1 MTFRTILSV
10 IGIEQGDD
18 DLKLAADLCDGIGA
32 HLSVLVLALYAPPPI
47 GEYVVS
53 HAWLQE
59 RQADLDRLKK
69 RTAAVTA
76 SLAVRE
82 TSADITGDYPEIA
95 WADDMIGRRAR
106 YADLTLIG
114 PGLLAG
120 GQIKGKAIEGA
131 LFSSGKPLL
140 IVPEGSRPT
149 LAPNGI
155 PASRRHAPF
164 ANRLVS

>member
-1 MTFRTILSV
+1 MTTSSSLLICAM
-10 IGIEQGDD
+10 ET
-18 DLKLAADLCDGIGA
+18 
-32 HLSVLVLALYAPPPI
+32 ALYAPPPI

-53 HAWLQE
+53 NAWLQE
-59 RQADLDRLKK
+59 RQADLDRLKE
-69 RTAAVTA
+69 RTATVTA

-82 TSADITGDYPEIA
+82 TSADVTSDYPEIA
-95 WADDMIGRRAR
+95 WADDIIGRRAR

-114 PGLLAG
+114 PELLAS

-149 LAPNGI
+149 LAPKRVLV
-155 PASRRHAPF
+155 AWDSRIERHAPC